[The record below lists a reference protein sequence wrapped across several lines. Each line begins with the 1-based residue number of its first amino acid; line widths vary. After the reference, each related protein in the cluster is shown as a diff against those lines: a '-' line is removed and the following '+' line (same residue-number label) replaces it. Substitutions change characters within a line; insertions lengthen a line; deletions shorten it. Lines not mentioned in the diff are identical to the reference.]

1 MNNENINLYNLSY
14 LLTDKKK
21 KKNKDKDKD
30 KDINNKKNVI
40 SLLEIIKEN
49 NINTKQYIEYYSN

>member
-14 LLTDKKK
+14 LLNDKKK
-21 KKNKDKDKD
+21 KDKDKD
-30 KDINNKKNVI
+30 KNKDINNKKNVI